1 MALQVFRADQ
11 HPSDVTT
18 VTVDQVPWF
27 RGNDVAACLGYARPN
42 DAIRVHVD
50 AEDKK
55 TYAEL
60 IRGHDETTPLLNSN
74 PTEST

>member
-11 HPSDVTT
+11 HPFEVTT

-42 DAIRVHVD
+42 DAIRVPVD

-60 IRGHDETTPLLNSN
+60 MRGHDETTP
-74 PTEST
+74 PC